1 MARRVI
7 QPTEKLEPIEPT
19 KKRRK
24 SAKSPIGHDCS
35 ACGRIIG
42 EHEMAGTMK
51 FAKANGKL
59 DARHCHLTCMSRVLE
74 IAKREKIN
82 WYGKDYGPAGL
93 ERNKEKKLETADEY
107 MVRMAS
113 NANRKITFV

>member
-1 MARRVI
+1 MASRLI
-7 QPTEKLEPIEPT
+7 KPTQPAQDVTPT
-19 KKRRK
+19 KRRRK
-24 SAKSPIGHDCS
+24 SAKSPIGHICS
-35 ACGRIIG
+35 ACGRVID
-42 EHEMAGTMK
+42 EHDMAGTMK
-51 FAKANGKL
+51 FAKKNGKL

-93 ERNKEKKLETADEY
+93 ERNKEKKLETSDEY
-107 MVRMAS
+107 MIRMAA